1 MRSLSSVEVLLA
13 GVRVGEL
20 IAVPRRGIYFAYDEH
35 WLAGGFNL
43 SPLNMAPGSA
53 PQMAPEPHLFGGL
66 LGAFADSLP
75 DGWGMLLMDRFFLRE
90 LGIDRRAV
98 TPLDRLAYMGDRAM
112 GALEYRPVLE
122 KTEADSALDLRHLY
136 RAVLDVYEGDTE
148 ATLDALRL
156 AGGSPAGARP
166 KVVVA
171 LSADKRHCASPFQA
185 LGDGYEHW
193 LVKFRA
199 PEEHRDTGAIEY
211 AYAQM
216 ARHAGLE
223 MAEPALLSVPSESG
237 VERFFAAKRFD
248 RDGERKIHMLTACG
262 ILYADH
268 RAPSLDYGDLLRA
281 TWAVTSHAGEVEKM
295 ARLMV
300 FNALA
305 HNHDDHSKN
314 FSYLFDK
321 GRWVLAPGYDLTFSR
336 VRGMADEHTTAFAGA
351 GLPTRKALRK
361 VCEPFSFLK
370 VDDYIEQTL
379 EALSGWRELCAELDI
394 AGQQAAEI
402 KGELEQIRMR
412 LGSK

>member
-1 MRSLSSVEVLLA
+1 MNHVMAVEVLLA

-20 IAVPRRGIYFAYDEH
+20 VSAPRRGTFFAYDEQ
-35 WLAGGFNL
+35 WLATGFNL
-43 SPLNMAPGSA
+43 SPLNMEFKSSPQAAPD
-53 PQMAPEPHLFGGL
+53 PHLFGGL
-66 LGAFADSLP
+66 MGVFADSLP
-75 DGWGMLLMDRFFLRE
+75 DGWGMLLMDRFFLHDR
-90 LGIDRRAV
+90 GIDRRAI

-122 KTEADSALDLRHLY
+122 KSEVDSSLDLERLY
-136 RAVLDVYEGDTE
+136 QAALEVYEGDTG

-171 LSADKRHCASPFQA
+171 LSQDKQRCASSFKTLA
-185 LGDGYEHW
+185 EGYAHW

-199 PEEHRDTGAIEY
+199 PDEHRDTGAIEY

-216 ARHAGLE
+216 ARRAGVE
-223 MAEPALLSVPSESG
+223 MAEPALLTVQAEGG

-248 RDGERKIHMLTACG
+248 RDGARKIHMLTACG
-262 ILYADH
+262 MLYADY

-281 TWAVTSHAGEVEKM
+281 TWAITGHAGEVEKM

-305 HNHDDHSKN
+305 HNHDDHAKN
-314 FSYLFDK
+314 FAYLFDQ
-321 GRWVLAPGYDLTFSR
+321 GRWLLSPAYDLTFAR
-336 VRGMADEHTTAFAGA
+336 VRGMADEHTTAFAGS

-361 VCEPFSFLK
+361 VCETFSFLK
-370 VDDYIEQTL
+370 VDQYIEQTL
-379 EALSGWRELCAELDI
+379 DVLAGWRGVCRELDI
-394 AGQQAAEI
+394 AEQQAAEI
-402 KGELEQIRMR
+402 QRALEQICTR
-412 LGSK
+412 LG

>member
-1 MRSLSSVEVLLA
+1 M
-13 GVRVGEL
+13 GV
-20 IAVPRRGIYFAYDEH
+20 
-35 WLAGGFNL
+35 
-43 SPLNMAPGSA
+43 
-53 PQMAPEPHLFGGL
+53 
-66 LGAFADSLP
+66 FADSLP

-90 LGIDRRAV
+90 RGIDRRAI
-98 TPLDRLAYMGDRAM
+98 TALDRLAYMGDRAM

-122 KTEADSALDLRHLY
+122 KSEVDSPLDLERLY
-136 RAVLDVYEGDTE
+136 RAALDVYEGDTE
-148 ATLDALRL
+148 TTLDALRL

-171 LSADKRHCASPFQA
+171 LSQDKQRCASSFKKLA
-185 LGDGYEHW
+185 EGYEHW

-199 PEEHRDTGAIEY
+199 PDEHRDTGAIEY

-216 ARHAGLE
+216 AQRAGVE
-223 MAEPALLSVPSESG
+223 MAEPALLNVQTESG

-248 RDGERKIHMLTACG
+248 RVGARKIHMLTACG

-281 TWAVTSHAGEVEKM
+281 TWAITGHAGEVEKM

-314 FSYLFDK
+314 FAYLFDR
-321 GRWVLAPGYDLTFSR
+321 GHWVLSPAYDLTFAR

-361 VCEPFSFLK
+361 VCESFSFLK
-370 VDDYIEQTL
+370 VDQYIEQTL
-379 EALSGWRELCAELDI
+379 DALSGWHELCRELDI
-394 AGQQAAEI
+394 AGQQEEEI
-402 KGELEQIRMR
+402 RVALEQIWTR
-412 LGSK
+412 LG

>member
-1 MRSLSSVEVLLA
+1 MKNLSSVEVLLA
-13 GVRVGEL
+13 GARVGEL
-20 IAVPRRGIYFAYDEH
+20 VCAPRRGTYFAYDEQ
-35 WLAGGFNL
+35 WLATGFNL
-43 SPLNMAPGSA
+43 SPLNMTFDSLPQTAPD
-53 PQMAPEPHLFGGL
+53 PHLFGGL
-66 LGAFADSLP
+66 MGAFADSLP

-90 LGIDRRAV
+90 LGIERRAI
-98 TPLDRLAYMGDRAM
+98 TALDRLAYMGNRAM

-122 KTEADSALDLRHLY
+122 KTEVDPALDLQCLY
-136 RAVLDVYEGDTE
+136 RAALDVYEGDTE
-148 ATLDALRL
+148 TTLDALRL

-171 LSADKRHCASPFQA
+171 LSRDKRHCASPFKTLA
-185 LGDGYEHW
+185 EGHEHW

-216 ARHAGLE
+216 ARRAGVE
-223 MAEPALLSVPSESG
+223 MAEPALLCVQTERG

-268 RAPSLDYGDLLRA
+268 RVPSLDYGDLLRA
-281 TWAVTSHAGEVEKM
+281 TWAITGHAGEVEKM

-314 FSYLFDK
+314 FAYLFDQ
-321 GRWVLAPGYDLTFSR
+321 GRWMLSPGYDLTFAR

-351 GLPTRKALRK
+351 GLPTRKTLRK

-370 VDDYIEQTL
+370 VDHYIEQTL
-379 EALSGWRELCAELDI
+379 EALSGWGEMCRELDI
-394 AGQQAAEI
+394 AGQQEAEI
-402 KGELEQIRMR
+402 EGALEQIRTR
-412 LGSK
+412 LG

>member
-1 MRSLSSVEVLLA
+1 MKNVISVEVLLA
-13 GVRVGEL
+13 GSRVGEL
-20 IAVPRRGIYFAYDEH
+20 VSVPRRGTYFAYDEQ
-35 WLAGGFNL
+35 WLATGFNL
-43 SPLNMAPGSA
+43 SPLNMAFGASPQAA
-53 PQMAPEPHLFGGL
+53 PDPHLFGGL
-66 LGAFADSLP
+66 MGAFADSLP

-90 LGIDRRAV
+90 LGIDRRAITV
-98 TPLDRLAYMGDRAM
+98 LDRLAYMGNRAM

-122 KTEADSALDLRHLY
+122 KAEVDSSLDLGCLY
-136 RAVLDVYEGDTE
+136 QAALEVYEGDTE

-171 LSADKRHCASPFQA
+171 LSQDKRRCALPFKT
-185 LGDGYEHW
+185 LDEGHEHW

-211 AYAQM
+211 VYAQM
-216 ARHAGLE
+216 ARRAGVD
-223 MAEPALLSVPSESG
+223 MAESALLNVKTGSG
-237 VERFFAAKRFD
+237 MERFFAAKRFD
-248 RDGERKIHMLTACG
+248 RDGERKIHMMTACG
-262 ILYADH
+262 VLYADH
-268 RAPSLDYGDLLRA
+268 CAPSLDYGDLLRA
-281 TWAVTSHAGEVEKM
+281 AWAITGHAGEVEKM

-314 FSYLFDK
+314 FAYLFDQAD
-321 GRWVLAPGYDLTFSR
+321 WALSPAYDLTFAR

-370 VDDYIEQTL
+370 VDHYIEQTL
-379 EALSGWRELCAELDI
+379 EALSGWRGLCRELDI
-394 AGQQAAEI
+394 AGQQEAEI
-402 KGELEQIRMR
+402 QAALDLIRVR
-412 LGSK
+412 LG